1 MNKLALSAVI
11 LAAGI
16 AATAPALAQPAAPGA
31 SPDATQSQR
40 ARPLPGERIEARLA
54 YAKAALKITPAQEAQ
69 WNDLA
74 AVLRRHAAA
83 MDQQAAQRHSAH
95 HDQSVSAIE
104 RLTQRQT
111 LMSEAAARMS
121 EVLEAAKP
129 LYAVLS
135 DEQKKEADA
144 LLNRG
149 GPSHGGHHRPR
160 WH

>member
-1 MNKLALSAVI
+1 MNKFALSAVV

-16 AATAPALAQPAAPGA
+16 AAAAPALAQPATPGA
-31 SPDATQSQR
+31 SPDTAHSQH

-54 YAKAALKITPAQEAQ
+54 YAKATLKITPAQEAP
-69 WNDLA
+69 WNALA
-74 AVLRRHAAA
+74 SVLRRHAAA
-83 MDQQAAQRHSAH
+83 MDQQAAQRRTVDRS
-95 HDQSVSAIE
+95 QPVSAIE
-104 RLTQRQT
+104 RMTRRQAM
-111 LMSEAAARMS
+111 MSEAAIRMG
-121 EVLEAAKP
+121 EVLDAAKP

-149 GPSHGGHHRPR
+149 GPSRGGHRPR